1 MLNILDPT
9 IAMPEQERIDYVPRP
24 KRFEGLRIGLIE
36 NSKKNA
42 EAVLR
47 TVAVKLDM
55 AYGMKMEVLVH
66 KHQRA
71 PLEDA
76 QIAELKGRVDFAIA
90 GVGD

>member
-1 MLNILDPT
+1 LRL
-9 IAMPEQERIDYVPRP
+9 PRP

-47 TVAVKLDM
+47 TVAVKLDT